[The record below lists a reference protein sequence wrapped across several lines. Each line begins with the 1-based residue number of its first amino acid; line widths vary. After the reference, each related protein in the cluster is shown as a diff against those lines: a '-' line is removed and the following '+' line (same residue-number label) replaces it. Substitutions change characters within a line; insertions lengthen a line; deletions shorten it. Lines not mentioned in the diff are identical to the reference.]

1 MDSILQQIDPR
12 TLGTRLQ
19 EARKAAGLTQQ
30 QVADQLE
37 MARTTIVAIE
47 KGERRVSSK
56 ELIQYAR
63 IYRRA
68 VSDFVSHRVFTY
80 GFVPQFRSVLD
91 NNDQGDQIGFELQSR
106 AEDFLELESLTGM
119 QAPRLYP
126 PPYETTGADAE
137 QIGED
142 VANAERARLG
152 MGDGPA
158 PDLRER
164 LATQVGLRIFFF
176 EMPTKVAGV
185 FAYNDIL
192 GACTAI
198 NLKHPRDRRNWSLA
212 HEYGHFL
219 MTRFQAELTVLFE
232 KKRLSGPERLADRF
246 AECFLMPATGLN
258 RRITELHRSL
268 SSGITVAHICE
279 LAYAYQVSVQ
289 AMIRRLEGLKR
300 LPHGTWDRLKAEG
313 FKVRQAQ
320 KLLDIDIEP
329 TMSEAMPR
337 HFIMM
342 AVYAF
347 KKGMLSEGQLA
358 RYLRIDRLA
367 AREVVEKS
375 PATIHAEEE
384 EFATFSSDLGLRLTG
399 S

>member
-19 EARKAAGLTQQ
+19 EARKATGLTQQ
-30 QVADQLE
+30 QVADRQQI
-37 MARTTIVAIE
+37 ARTTVVAIE
-47 KGERRVSSK
+47 KGERRISSK
-56 ELIQYAR
+56 ELIEYAR
-63 IYRRA
+63 IYRRS
-68 VSDFVSHRVFTY
+68 VSDFVSHRVFTE

-91 NNDQGDQIGFELQSR
+91 NNDQADQIGFELQSR
-106 AEDFLELESLTGM
+106 AEDFLELENLTGM

-126 PPYETTGADAE
+126 PPYETSGADAE

-152 MGDGPA
+152 MGDGPV

-164 LATQVGLRIFFF
+164 LATQVGIRIFLF
-176 EMPTKVAGV
+176 EMPSKVAGA
-185 FAYNDIL
+185 FAYNDVL

-198 NLKHPRDRRNWSLA
+198 NLNHPRDRRNWSLA

-232 KKRLSGPERLADRF
+232 KKRLSLHERLADRF

-268 SSGITVAHICE
+268 PSGITVAHICE
-279 LAYAYQVSVQ
+279 LAHPYQVSVQ

-300 LPHGTWDRLKAEG
+300 LPHGTWDRLREEG

-320 KLLDIDIEP
+320 KLLGIDAEP
-329 TMSEAMPR
+329 SISEIMPR
-337 HFIMM
+337 HYIMT

-358 RYLRIDRLA
+358 RYLRVDRLA
-367 AREVVEKS
+367 AREAVARS
-375 PATIHAEEE
+375 PVLIHAEEE
-384 EFATFSSDLGLRLTG
+384 EFAPCPSDLGLRLTG